1 MHHRCIL
8 NLYGNYLMIR
18 PTKSLP
24 ENYHAIGSIDLSKN
38 LRALIW
44 LNLIGLGLF
53 VLTGSVFIQALYW
66 LRPHEAGNGLTL
78 NLSGAGSILELVVA
92 FLALYAG
99 MILLHEAIHGLFF
112 WSFTGERPVF
122 AIRWSYAYAAAPGWF
137 LPRNLYFV
145 IALSPLVGIS
155 LLGLAIFALAPPA
168 WFMPT
173 LVVVVANASGA
184 IGDIWVALW
193 LLRHPPTCLAR
204 DQGDA
209 VTLYLP

>member
-1 MHHRCIL
+1 LKATR
-8 NLYGNYLMIR
+8 
-18 PTKSLP
+18 TLP
-24 ENYHAIGSIDLSKN
+24 ENYHPVGTIDLSQN

-44 LNLIGLGLF
+44 LNVIGFGLF
-53 VLTGSVFIQALYW
+53 LVSGTIFIRILYW
-66 LRPHEAGNGLTL
+66 LRPQDAASGLILNING
-78 NLSGAGSILELVVA
+78 AQSILEIVA
-92 FLALYAG
+92 AFVALYAG

-112 WSFTGERPVF
+112 WTFTGERPVF
-122 AIRWSYAYAAAPGWF
+122 AVRWTYAYAAAPGWF

-145 IALSPLVGIS
+145 TALSPLVGIS
-155 LLGLAIFALAPPA
+155 LLGLVVFAVAPPA
-168 WFMPT
+168 WFLPA

-193 LLRHPPTCLAR
+193 LLRHPPACLAR